1 MSEVNVSV
9 APLSRYEL
17 EVSKFG
23 MVTSEQILRKNDVTA
38 VSSFS
43 IKSTVIYYY
52 CYLLNRYILAVAI
65 SSNSRST

>member
-1 MSEVNVSV
+1 MKR

-23 MVTSEQILRKNDVTA
+23 MVTSKQILRRNDVTA

-43 IKSTVIYYY
+43 IKSTVMYYYY
-52 CYLLNRYILAVAI
+52 CYLLNRYILAILLAATLEAPESLI
-65 SSNSRST
+65 